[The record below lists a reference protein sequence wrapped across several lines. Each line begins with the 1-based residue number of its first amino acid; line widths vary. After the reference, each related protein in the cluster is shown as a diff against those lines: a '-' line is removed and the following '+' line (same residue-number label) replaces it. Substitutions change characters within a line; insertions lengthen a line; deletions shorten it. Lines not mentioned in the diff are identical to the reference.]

1 MIRNFFSYFE
11 TDQNQSKTLQMV
23 RHFFVQNQN
32 RKNPFII
39 KTKSTGRDEDFL
51 LQQICF
57 FFIGNLEK
65 LGATKKS
72 LSALNNCQKKG

>member
-1 MIRNFFSYFE
+1 
-11 TDQNQSKTLQMV
+11 MV

-32 RKNPFII
+32 QKNPFII
-39 KTKSTGRDEDFL
+39 KTKSTGRERDDDFL